1 MWSRTLLKTN
11 AKENLKR
18 NYWICVLV
26 PIIAIIV
33 DSLCGGIFR
42 ILDRA
47 VTAFIEEGTS
57 VYIISLLVIGVI
69 NFLSIFL
76 VTNILEV
83 GEDSF
88 FLKNRS
94 MKGHIENLFD
104 GFKLGYYGNIVKIMF
119 LMELYL
125 ALWTC
130 LFIIPGIIK
139 LYEYRMVPY
148 ILAERSDINHKEAF
162 ALSRSMMD
170 GQKLDVFILDLSFI
184 GWGVLS
190 IFTCGIVG
198 IFWAIPYKA
207 AANAELYAF
216 NKNNMME
223 NAEIGRENV
232 K

>member
-1 MWSRTLLKTN
+1 M
-11 AKENLKR
+11 
-18 NYWICVLV
+18 
-26 PIIAIIV
+26 
-33 DSLCGGIFR
+33 
-42 ILDRA
+42 
-47 VTAFIEEGTS
+47 
-57 VYIISLLVIGVI
+57 
-69 NFLSIFL
+69 
-76 VTNILEV
+76 
-83 GEDSF
+83 
-88 FLKNRS
+88 
-94 MKGHIENLFD
+94 
-104 GFKLGYYGNIVKIMF
+104 GYYGNIVKIMF

-130 LFIIPGIIK
+130 FFIIPGIIK

-162 ALSRSMMD
+162 TLSRSMMD

-198 IFWAIPYKA
+198 IFWTIPYKA
-207 AANAELYAF
+207 ATNAELYAF

>member
-1 MWSRTLLKTN
+1 
-11 AKENLKR
+11 
-18 NYWICVLV
+18 
-26 PIIAIIV
+26 
-33 DSLCGGIFR
+33 
-42 ILDRA
+42 
-47 VTAFIEEGTS
+47 
-57 VYIISLLVIGVI
+57 
-69 NFLSIFL
+69 
-76 VTNILEV
+76 
-83 GEDSF
+83 
-88 FLKNRS
+88 

-104 GFKLGYYGNIVKIMF
+104 GFKLGYYGNVVKIMF

-148 ILAERSDINHKEAF
+148 ILAEHSDINHKEAF

-207 AANAELYAF
+207 ATNAELYAF